1 MKNQNEFA
9 KAFRMVRRA
18 RGLTQEDFLDD
29 SGRTYISE
37 LERGL
42 KNPTLVKIDQLARPL
57 NLHPLT
63 TLALSYLERDT
74 PAALAKLLE
83 KVQREAAE
91 IFAHRDRAD

>member
-1 MKNQNEFA
+1 MKTQNEFA
-9 KAFRMVRRA
+9 KAFRKIRRA
-18 RGLTQEDFLDD
+18 RGLTQEDFLDN

-42 KNPTLVKIDQLARPL
+42 KNPTLTKIDQLARPL

-63 TLALSYLERDT
+63 ALALSYLERDT

-83 KVQREAAE
+83 RVQREANE
-91 IFAHRDRAD
+91 IFGLHDKN

>member
-1 MKNQNEFA
+1 MKTQNEFA

-63 TLALSYLERDT
+63 ALALSYLERDT
-74 PAALAKLLE
+74 PAALAKLLD

-91 IFAHRDRAD
+91 IFALQDKG